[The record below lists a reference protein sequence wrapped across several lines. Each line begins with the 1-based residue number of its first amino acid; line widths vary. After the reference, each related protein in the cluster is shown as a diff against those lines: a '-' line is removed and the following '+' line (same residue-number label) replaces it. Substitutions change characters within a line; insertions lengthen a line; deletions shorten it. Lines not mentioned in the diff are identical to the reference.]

1 MVRRLRIEK
10 LPENVSVSPSRGSCR
25 RNAHSRLSA
34 GLQWGSGQQR
44 QRALLS
50 PRSPHL
56 HLHRRCPEQE
66 GPWNSLSGQDPPA
79 VAVQRGRGPGRQW
92 VEPLPPVAPPSA
104 RQASSLEGLSPSAT
118 LCSSMISGQRLFK
131 LRMTPRLQRP
141 RRRIVG
147 AVVPFQCVPV
157 SFHAHTHTQ
166 RQNKIVTRYYEIPR
180 YLTALQG
187 CPPMQYALVLANR
200 LSYRANGV

>member
-1 MVRRLRIEK
+1 MELSQR
-10 LPENVSVSPSRGSCR
+10 PGS
-25 RNAHSRLSA
+25 S
-34 GLQWGSGQQR
+34 
-44 QRALLS
+44 
-50 PRSPHL
+50 
-56 HLHRRCPEQE
+56 
-66 GPWNSLSGQDPPA
+66 
-79 VAVQRGRGPGRQW
+79 GRGGPAGSRPRAAVGRA
-92 VEPLPPVAPPSA
+92 PAPPVAPPSA

-180 YLTALQG
+180 
-187 CPPMQYALVLANR
+187 
-200 LSYRANGV
+200 